1 MHIPAHQIH
10 NVLKAYKKL
19 LVVKKNHA
27 EPPIDAAKPAFVEK
41 RRLVIEKITQDI
53 ANRMLNA
60 DELRKTL
67 DDANVKKTPIIENS
81 RFAYNTITCDGGK
94 ETRFLAMESSDFLI
108 KSVEQLAE
116 NGTDDTSSGPV
127 TDGA

>member
-1 MHIPAHQIH
+1 MHIPAHQIQ

-27 EPPIDAAKPAFVEK
+27 EPLVETDKPDFIEK
-41 RRLVIEKITQDI
+41 RRLVLEKITQDI

-60 DELRKTL
+60 EELRKTL
-67 DDANVKKTPIIENS
+67 DDANVKKTMIYEDD
-81 RFAYNTITCDGGK
+81 RFAYNTITCEGGK

-116 NGTDDTSSGPV
+116 NGTNDSNPDPG
-127 TDGA
+127 TDSQ